1 MADCFVPTD
10 DSGANRGFGFVT
22 YHEKSVA
29 EAAAKELDGHRIN
42 GRRIGV
48 RDADSDD
55 KKGKKHSRRDP
66 EGMKFYVGNLAFK
79 AEEATLKELFAKVG
93 TVVDVNIITDNGGRP
108 KGFAF
113 VTLKEKDKGDEV
125 IKQLNGSEVLGR
137 KIRVD
142 VSQKKSSN
150 QRDGKPKK
158 SSRELRAMREE
169 AENGKKPKGKPRHKK
184 D

>member
-1 MADCFVPTD
+1 
-10 DSGANRGFGFVT
+10 
-22 YHEKSVA
+22 
-29 EAAAKELDGHRIN
+29 
-42 GRRIGV
+42 
-48 RDADSDD
+48 
-55 KKGKKHSRRDP
+55 
-66 EGMKFYVGNLAFK
+66 MKFYVGNLPFK
-79 AEEATLKELFAKVG
+79 AEESTVKELFSKFG

-125 IKQLNGSEVLGR
+125 IKELNGSELLGR

-142 VSQKKSSN
+142 VSQKKSAT

-158 SSRELRAMREE
+158 SSRELKAMREE
-169 AENGKKPKGKPRHKK
+169 AEDGKKRNRTPSHKK